1 MTTTV
6 SKILKTRDQNTKP
19 AFQQQNPQTN
29 IPSSEPKQQNPKPM
43 NSSGEPLN
51 LDGETHEPNSD
62 WTHEH
67 DSSGEG
73 WFSSIFLFFVQ
84 TRNSSI

>member
-6 SKILKTRDQNTKP
+6 SKILKTRDQNTKL

-51 LDGETHEPNSD
+51 LDGETHE
-62 WTHEH
+62 H